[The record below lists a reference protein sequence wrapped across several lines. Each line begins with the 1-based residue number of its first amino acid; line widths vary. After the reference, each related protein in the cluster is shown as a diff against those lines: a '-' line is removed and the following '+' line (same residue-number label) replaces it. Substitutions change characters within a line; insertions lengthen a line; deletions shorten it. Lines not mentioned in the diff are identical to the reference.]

1 MRSFYIAFLKAFTC
15 IAYSYL
21 YFVRF
26 YPRFKGNKN
35 IYEIINFIVLTI
47 AYVGF
52 VITMIYVEV

>member
-1 MRSFYIAFLKAFTC
+1 MYSFWVAFLKAFSC

-26 YPRFKGNKN
+26 YPYIKGNKN
-35 IYEIINFIVLTI
+35 IYEIINFIALTI
-47 AYVGF
+47 AYVVF